1 MSKCASCTCL
11 SLPSPSKE
19 ASVSVAAE
27 PAKTKKKRDLD
38 PGDRPYVEARTA
50 ALLAATRAQMERF
63 IAWGRLSFTLVTMLR
78 SIAIG
83 KLTHIQAYEAVLP
96 ISISLYVLMRVKKA
110 KLTQLDVA
118 LVSIA
123 DGVIGAIALGGNI
136 FQEHGPSYLYLGLF
150 RMPDIAVAVFLV
162 TLAALRFSVI
172 GVVAS
177 GLTNA
182 VSVLVLATIDRKM
195 HGSRLAYNND
205 EISMVMI
212 VLTAT
217 AAVGIYAAIRMK
229 RLLTDHA
236 LTLVREE
243 RTRRNLDE
251 ILRDSHDIR
260 ASLQSAIID
269 ARLLERGGQMQRLA
283 KNIHENLKNVAE
295 HLVRVRASHTAE
307 GAHDDDDQDRHSRAP
322 VAMGDVLQ
330 DAVRAV
336 RAAYPEKRIEVSIP
350 PEITPADAVVLV
362 AGGSRAL
369 RSVLENLL
377 NNACE
382 GTNGQSAT
390 RVDVELEPGG
400 GTSTELRIIVTDDGP
415 GFTNEALIALDK
427 GEPFTTKDEGHGLG
441 LDFVRRIVEE
451 SEGSIHFTQKE
462 RGARVAIH
470 LSRR

>member
-1 MSKCASCTCL
+1 
-11 SLPSPSKE
+11 
-19 ASVSVAAE
+19 VSAA
-27 PAKTKKKRDLD
+27 LD

-78 SIAIG
+78 SVAISR
-83 KLTHIQAYEAVLP
+83 LTAIQAYEAALP
-96 ISISLYVLMRVKKA
+96 IAISVYVLMRVKKS

-123 DGVIGAIALGGNI
+123 DGIIGAIALGGNI
-136 FQEHGPSYLYLGLF
+136 FQNHGPSYHYLGLF
-150 RMPDIAVAVFLV
+150 RMPDIAIAVFLV

-172 GVVAS
+172 GVLAS

-182 VSVLVLATIDRKM
+182 VSVVVLATIDRKM
-195 HGSRLAYNND
+195 HGSHLAYNND

-229 RLLTDHA
+229 RLLTHHA

-269 ARLLERGGQMQRLA
+269 ARLLERGGRAADEMQQQA

-295 HLVRVRASHTAE
+295 HLVRMRAHENDPLHAIG
-307 GAHDDDDQDRHSRAP
+307 GAPDRQSP
-322 VAMGDVLQ
+322 VAVGDTLQ
-330 DAVRAV
+330 DAVRSV
-336 RAAYPEKRIEVSIP
+336 RAAYPDRRIEVSSLA
-350 PEITPADAVVLV
+350 ADAAVVVLI
-362 AGGSRAL
+362 AGGVRAL
-369 RSVLENLL
+369 RSVLENVLT
-377 NNACE
+377 NACE
-382 GTNGQSAT
+382 GANGKSAD
-390 RVDVELEPGG
+390 RVDVEIQLKE
-400 GTSTELRIIVTDDGP
+400 SELHIIVTDNGP
-415 GFTNEALIALDK
+415 GFSDEALLALDR

-451 SEGSIHFTQKE
+451 SRGSIRFESPEKG
-462 RGARVAIH
+462 GARVTIH
-470 LSRR
+470 LPDA